1 MLIADLFSFKLPNFR
16 VGSVGFEI
24 LIAVVLF
31 IDSFLSSFL
40 QASISQII
48 LRSQA
53 NISRLGLW
61 LVQVGQGL
69 LLFHKLKFIGLNV
82 QRGMPYTEKKSHC
95 TFASQCFPSQH
106 LYRLEVTA
114 M

>member
-40 QASISQII
+40 RASISQII

-61 LVQVGQGL
+61 LVQVAQGL

-82 QRGMPYTEKKSHC
+82 QRGMPYTEKRVIVLSQAN
-95 TFASQCFPSQH
+95 TSPASIYIG
-106 LYRLEVTA
+106 LK
-114 M
+114 